1 MLEKKISKEETDV
14 RIIGSELESL
24 LRIFSRVQGGGTP
37 VTDETKKKIGDTI
50 KDYCDT
56 IVKYVDLF

>member
-1 MLEKKISKEETDV
+1 MSEKKITKEETDV

-37 VTDETKKKIGDTI
+37 VTDETNKKIGDTI
-50 KDYCDT
+50 KD
-56 IVKYVDLF
+56 